1 MIKTQILPK
10 MKKTKINSIEDLRYR
25 KLYLRSEIRL
35 KEQKIVGNTQKL
47 WEEIQTIDLKN
58 DVIQGMI
65 NNPAMVINTARI
77 TYDIVSRIRRWRRNR
92 KNRDS

>member
-1 MIKTQILPK
+1 

>member
-1 MIKTQILPK
+1 MKK
-10 MKKTKINSIEDLRYR
+10 MKINTIEDLRFR

-35 KEQKIVGNTQKL
+35 KEQKILKNTQQL
-47 WEEIQTIDLKN
+47 WEQIQTIDIKN

-92 KNRDS
+92 REKAGQ